1 MQPYVD
7 QYRPSFCPPT
17 TCSPKRPIAVVH
29 GPQKNRPESRN
40 SSSSSSD
47 KDSLMSNERN
57 ITKAGPKC
65 GDKTTE
71 MDRASMDHDGSEHLL
86 PSEEGNGSSN
96 GNAKTDEQDV
106 VKPSVSE
113 HHSNVV
119 SKQQKTFKNTMTAL
133 KDRKVR
139 ESGSPMRGN
148 RIKGGGVSVQ
158 KTNTETFPKIPKPN
172 FGAPSLKP
180 NLESPTIAPTKATPD
195 SAKLMQGPHPSK
207 HQVHY
212 H

>member
-57 ITKAGPKC
+57 IAKAGPQC

-71 MDRASMDHDGSEHLL
+71 TDRASMDDDGSKHLL

-106 VKPSVSE
+106 VKPSLSE

-119 SKQQKTFKNTMTAL
+119 SKQQKTFKNTMMAL

-148 RIKGGGVSVQ
+148 RII
-158 KTNTETFPKIPKPN
+158 PKIPKPN
-172 FGAPSLKP
+172 FGAPCLKP
-180 NLESPTIAPTKATPD
+180 NLEAPTIAPTKATPD